1 MIIDSP
7 PPKVRGQFWLPGA
20 ADDLTYVKHEPMFF
34 QADWDYTIQHA
45 GPITISFLNTAER
58 YLSQVGINPY
68 DPTCNAFL
76 DSRVHLLM
84 PGWWPCIPGWHH
96 DDVERSTPD
105 GQPNYRTASYR
116 PEFLMG
122 IVGSADCGTEFA
134 AGHFDMSDP
143 EDLPVV
149 YKRWHE
155 EVEGQ
160 VRRGND
166 LPFFQPRSFQV
177 EPNLL
182 YRFTDR
188 SFHQGVPCRNTGWRW
203 FGRITLGNPT
213 VKPAN
218 EIRRNANVYMQNP
231 MEGW

>member
-1 MIIDSP
+1 VIIDSP
-7 PPKVRGQFWLPGA
+7 PPRVRGTFWKPSPG
-20 ADDLTYVKHEPMFF
+20 DDLHVVKHEPMFF
-34 QADWDYTIQHA
+34 QADVNFAATHG
-45 GPITISFLNTAER
+45 GPITHAFLKEALF
-58 YLSQVGINPY
+58 YLTHIGVRPQDVNM
-68 DPTCNAFL
+68 FL

-96 DDVERSTPD
+96 DDVERSRDD
-105 GQPNYRTASYR
+105 GQPNYRNPSYR

-143 EDLPVV
+143 EDLPIV

-155 EVEGQ
+155 EVEAQ
-160 VRRGND
+160 IEVGND
-166 LPFFQPRSFQV
+166 LPYFPPRLYHV

-182 YRFTDR
+182 YRFSDR

-203 FGRITLGNPT
+203 FGRITINNPT
-213 VKPAN
+213 VTPAN